1 MRIMHQLLAGLCF
14 ASISFYSL
22 GEDNKNTAQDI
33 TESTEPVYMHL
44 QLFGNVFEQVRE
56 KYVEEVSD
64 EELINAAIDGMMRSL
79 DPHSSFITGKDA
91 KEVVENTKGS
101 YGGLGIQV
109 SVDESGYILV
119 IAPFDNTPAAK
130 AGIQPGDRITH
141 VDAVSTMN
149 EGIMKSTDKMK
160 GEPGTDVT
168 LTIWRG
174 DSEVFD
180 VVLTREVIK
189 PDPVRWRIEKGSAYI
204 RVADFNARTME
215 VLKEAITDLQ
225 NQEKEQN
232 KQLYGYILDL
242 RSNPGGLLD
251 QAIAMV
257 NAFVEDGEIVS
268 IRGRIEDQ
276 TERFTATSNILIERD
291 KPIVVL
297 INAGSA
303 SASEIVAGAL
313 QDLGRAIIV
322 GERSFGKGSVQSISQ
337 VTADGDMLRM
347 TTARYFTPSGRS
359 IQGEGIYP
367 DIDIPVAKIET
378 VERKIMREG
387 DIPGALKSTGN
398 ISAEKETP
406 IQDPKDLK
414 SDADETQLEQSKDE
428 NSKKE
433 DAQEDVQEDAQDD
446 KKTGEGNKVSAT
458 LVEKEIEAAK
468 QDNQL
473 QRALDL
479 LQALNAY
486 NKLSQ

>member
-1 MRIMHQLLAGLCF
+1 MKIKHQLLAGLCLACF
-14 ASISFYSL
+14 SLYS
-22 GEDNKNTAQDI
+22 TAKENNNQI
-33 TESTEPVYMHL
+33 QSTSESTEPVYMHL
-44 QLFGNVFEQVRE
+44 QLFGSIFEQVRE

-64 EELINAAIDGMMRSL
+64 EELINAAIDGMLRSL

-130 AGIQPGDRITH
+130 AGIEPGDKITH
-141 VDAVSTMN
+141 VDGVSTMN

-160 GEPGTDVT
+160 GEPDTDVT

-174 DSEVFD
+174 DSDVFD

-189 PDPVRWRIEKGSAYI
+189 PDPVRWRIDKGSAYI
-204 RVADFNARTME
+204 RIADFNARTME
-215 VLKEAITDLQ
+215 VLEEAITDLKH
-225 NQEKEQN
+225 QEKEQDKKLN
-232 KQLYGYILDL
+232 GYIIDL

-251 QAIAMV
+251 QAIAIV
-257 NAFVEDGEIVS
+257 DAFVEDGEIVS
-268 IRGRIEDQ
+268 IRGREEEQ
-276 TERFTATSNILIERD
+276 MERFTATSDVLIDREV
-291 KPIVVL
+291 PVVVL

-313 QDLGRAIIV
+313 QDLGRAVIL
-322 GERSFGKGSVQSISQ
+322 GERSFGKGSVQSIAQ

-367 DIDIPVAKIET
+367 DIEVEAAKIEIL
-378 VERKIMREG
+378 ERKVIREG
-387 DIPGALKSTGN
+387 DIPGALKGPNTT
-398 ISAEKETP
+398 EQKETP
-406 IQDPKDLK
+406 IQDLRSLEAESEKDEAK
-414 SDADETQLEQSKDE
+414 QEQSKDADVKDSD
-428 NSKKE
+428 SKDE
-433 DAQEDVQEDAQDD
+433 TESQ
-446 KKTGEGNKVSAT
+446 GEGNKVSAT
-458 LVEKEIEAAK
+458 LVNKEIEAAK

-473 QRALDL
+473 QRAFDL

>member
-1 MRIMHQLLAGLCF
+1 MKIMHYLYVSLCLACV
-14 ASISFYSL
+14 SFYSIA
-22 GEDNKNTAQDI
+22 EDNKDSVQDVV
-33 TESTEPVYMHL
+33 ESVEPTYMHL
-44 QLFGNVFEQVRE
+44 QLFGNIFEQVRE

-64 EELINAAIDGMMRSL
+64 EDLINAAIDGMLRSL

-119 IAPFDNTPAAK
+119 IAPFDDTPAAK
-130 AGIQPGDRITH
+130 AGIKPGDRITH
-141 VDAVSTMN
+141 VDGVSTMN
-149 EGIMKSTDKMK
+149 EGIMKSTEKMK
-160 GEPGTDVT
+160 GAPDTDVT
-168 LTIWRG
+168 LTIWRD

-180 VVLTREVIK
+180 VVLTRKIIK
-189 PDPVRWRIEKGSAYI
+189 PDPVRWRIEKGSGYI
-204 RVADFNARTME
+204 RIADFNARTME
-215 VLKEAITDLQ
+215 VLEEAIADLT

-232 KQLYGYILDL
+232 KQLYGYVLDL

-251 QAIAMV
+251 QAIAIV
-257 NAFVEDGEIVS
+257 DAFVEDGEIVS
-268 IRGRIEDQ
+268 IRGRIEEQ
-276 TERFTATSNILIERD
+276 TERFTATKNMLIDRD
-291 KPIVVL
+291 KPVVVL

-313 QDLGRAIIV
+313 QDLGRAIIL
-322 GERSFGKGSVQSISQ
+322 GERSFGKGSVQSIAQ

-347 TTARYFTPSGRS
+347 TTARYFTPSGNS

-367 DIDIPVAKIET
+367 DIEIKLAKIEPI
-378 VERKIMREG
+378 ERKIIREG
-387 DIPGALKSTGN
+387 DIPGALKNTNNS
-398 ISAEKETP
+398 SKEKETP
-406 IQDPKDLK
+406 IQNPSNMEPNDGD
-414 SDADETQLEQSKDE
+414 SEQMDEQ
-428 NSKKE
+428 
-433 DAQEDVQEDAQDD
+433 DAQDD
-446 KKTGEGNKVSAT
+446 KQSGEGNKVSAT
-458 LVEKEIEAAK
+458 LVEKEIEVAR